1 MVRRELYYVVIIG
14 TCRID
19 YRGRPDEH
27 GDDDEDAEDSELCA
41 ARRTL

>member
-1 MVRRELYYVVIIG
+1 MVIRG
-14 TCRID
+14 TCRIE
-19 YRGRPDEH
+19 YRGSPDER